1 MSKPKTLVLP
11 DSLRQQL
18 KKPFGQLVTGSI
30 SECNRVIETA
40 IQEEAPPTVV
50 LVGDTVS
57 RHAIEAGIR
66 ADLIIVDNMEM
77 RQSSAP
83 VSLGPRKTFRLINSQ
98 GTIAAESW
106 DVISGALNAGDSAV
120 VVEGEEDLLVLVAAS
135 IAPIRSFVVYGQ
147 PNVGVVLVRVSVEK
161 KHEVA
166 KVQAQMKE
174 VTSA

>member
-1 MSKPKTLVLP
+1 MSKPKTLLLP
-11 DSLRQQL
+11 DSLRQQFKQPL
-18 KKPFGQLVTGSI
+18 GQLITGSI
-30 SECNRVIETA
+30 SECNRVIGTA

-66 ADLIIVDNMEM
+66 ADLIIVDNREM
-77 RQSSAP
+77 RQSSTP
-83 VSLGPRKTFRLINSQ
+83 VSLRSRKTFKLINPQ

-106 DVISGALNAGDSAV
+106 NIISRALNAGDSAV

-135 IAPIRSFVVYGQ
+135 IAPVRSLIVYGQ
-147 PNVGVVLVRVSVEK
+147 PNVGIVLVRVSAEK
-161 KHEVA
+161 KNEMA
-166 KVQAQMKE
+166 KVLAQMKE